1 MKKIIIYFI
10 GIVLLSSCSVYKT
23 FETPEVS
30 TENLYRDTTS
40 VDAVMPEDSV
50 NLGNLPWRELFTD
63 PQLQALIEQGLEA
76 NVDLQTA
83 LLRIEQAEASLSSAR
98 LAYTPDLSFSST
110 GTLSAYDGSTTKSY
124 DSGLSSSWQIPLF
137 GGLRNSKKGAEATL
151 EQSQAYKQAV
161 QTQLIASIADSYYYL
176 LMLDKQQDITAKT
189 ILSWEDRIESMRAL
203 KEVGMTD
210 EASITQSEAS
220 YYELKT
226 SYSDLQQSIRET
238 ENALSITLGQ
248 APQSIKRG
256 EWQTIKLPEQI
267 SVGVPLQMLANR
279 PDIKQYEMAL
289 ATAFYNTNVA
299 RSAFYPN
306 ITISASTGWTNS
318 NGGIIANP
326 GELLSSAIG
335 SLTAPIFNNGV
346 NKANLKIAESEQEEA
361 LLNFKQS
368 LLNAGSEVSNALFQ
382 YSTAIQKQEDRN
394 KQLEALERSVLYT
407 RELFQLAS
415 STYLE
420 VLTAQEDLL
429 DAQLSETNDWYVQVQ
444 AVINLYQA
452 LGGGREE

>member
-1 MKKIIIYFI
+1 MKKLIIFFT

-23 FETPEVS
+23 FETPEVEK
-30 TENLYRDTTS
+30 ENLYRDTS
-40 VDAVMPEDSV
+40 AVDAAIPEDSV

-63 PQLQALIEQGLEA
+63 PQLQELLKQGLEA

-83 LLRIEQAEASLSSAR
+83 WLRIEQAEASLSSAR

-110 GTLSAYDGSTTKSY
+110 GTLSDFDGSTTKFHN
-124 DSGLSSSWQIPLF
+124 SGLSTSWQIPLF
-137 GGLRNSKKGAEATL
+137 GGLRNAKKGAEATL
-151 EQSQAYKQAV
+151 EQSQAYQQAV
-161 QTQLIASIADSYYYL
+161 QTQLIATIANSYYYL
-176 LMLDKQQDITAKT
+176 LMLDRQLDITGKT

-203 KEVGMTD
+203 KEVGMTN

-220 YYELKT
+220 YYALKT
-226 SYSDLQQSIRET
+226 TYSDLQQSIRET

-248 APQSIKRG
+248 APQAIKRG
-256 EWQTIKLPEQI
+256 EWQSIKLPERI
-267 SVGVPLQMLANR
+267 SAGVPLQILANR
-279 PDIKQYEMAL
+279 PDVKQYEMAL

-306 ITISASTGWTNS
+306 ITISASSVWTNS
-318 NGGIIANP
+318 NGGIISNP
-326 GELLSSAIG
+326 GDLLSSTIG
-335 SLTAPIFNNGV
+335 SLTAPILNRGV
-346 NKANLKIAESEQEEA
+346 NKANLKITKSLQEEA

-382 YSTAIQKQEDRN
+382 YATTLQKQANRN
-394 KQLEALERSVLYT
+394 KQLEALERSVVYT
-407 RELFQLAS
+407 RQLFQTGA

-429 DAQLSETNDWYVQVQ
+429 DAQLSETNDWYDQVQ
-444 AVINLYQA
+444 AVISLYQA
-452 LGGGREE
+452 LGGGSE